1 MFDRALDW
9 FKDLPLERKQ
19 VVSLIVC
26 ELLPILGLGLG
37 TLWVTTTSL
46 RGQLANQS
54 KSELAVTKTNYNIKI
69 NQMGFG
75 SRGQSDNVAVIDAVK
90 NGDTANTVQIQQ
102 ILRNETQARQMEY
115 ATLVNKDKKIIANA
129 NSNRKG
135 EVFDPSQLVTEVLRD
150 GRQIKAS
157 VMLPRAELM
166 RESPTL
172 SSEFR
177 EQQSGDVLVRFVVTP
192 IRDPGTAQIIGAI
205 VFGDMVNAKL
215 PIVKN
220 TRDAFEGGYSA
231 VYQRSGEGQILTLAT
246 SVDDLKPGIALPLDH
261 LDLLKS
267 AAQAGNGKAVTDR
280 ITLGDRTYTVAVQ
293 QLPDRIVESATG
305 GPQETFSSQAPAFLV
320 RGTSEDP
327 LNALL
332 LNNLFQ
338 ISTVFLLSMAMLV
351 LWRWLFRET
360 ILKSIHALS
369 DTTEAFAQGDR
380 TARAPVMS
388 KDEIGQL
395 AQQFNDMADRVTASE
410 QSLSG
415 EVTRQESQTRE
426 AQSLNGI
433 IERMRRTLDFDSI
446 TMTAVSEIQS
456 MMNADRVLIYK
467 FSDRSFKGVA
477 VAESVVKPYP
487 AALGVAIDDL
497 LKLSERAGGDTQ
509 PFWCLDDVQNEVT
522 SSRHRDHL
530 AQYQVRANLVAPIR
544 RDNQLMGL
552 LAVHQCSGPRTWQV
566 HEMNSIV
573 QLANQIGYALD
584 QAQILKQQQ
593 QLFQST
599 ESLKN
604 DLQKQ
609 IMVLLKQIS
618 ASAQGDLTV
627 RASATTGDIGTIVD
641 FFNGIIK
648 NLQQLVIQVQN
659 STREVNTLLKDDEG
673 AVRSLSQDAE
683 QQFSAIVAFRSR
695 LEEMTTSMTYVA
707 KQAHLTGQVTLQ
719 ANETVLANE
728 ATMDLAVTKISMLRS
743 TIEDTAQKVRQ
754 LGQSS
759 AQISRIV
766 SLIKEFAVQTDVLS
780 VNAGLEAN
788 RAGEQGRGFA
798 IIAAEIGGLASR
810 SSQAAREITQIV
822 ESIQLETVALA
833 EAMSE
838 GTTQAADSS
847 HQIRNAKQTL
857 AQLTVTAQKV
867 NTLVQGISKAALTQS
882 ATAESIQS
890 LMGTVE
896 TLSTT
901 TATTTHQVSKALTQ
915 TIETAK
921 DLQRSVEIFKV

>member
-1 MFDRALDW
+1 MFDRALDG

-19 VVSLIVC
+19 VLSLIVC
-26 ELLPILGLGLG
+26 ELVPILGLGLG
-37 TLWVTTTSL
+37 TMWVMTTSL
-46 RGQLANQS
+46 RGQLADQS
-54 KSELAVTKTNYNIKI
+54 KSELAVTKTNYNIKV

-90 NGDTANTVQIQQ
+90 SADTANTVQIQQ

-115 ATLVNKDKKIIANA
+115 ATLVNKDRKIIANA
-129 NSNRKG
+129 NTNRKG
-135 EVFDPSQLVTEVLRD
+135 EVFDPNQLVTEVLRD
-150 GRQIKAS
+150 GRQIKAT
-157 VMLPRAELM
+157 VMVPRAEVMKELPALPM
-166 RESPTL
+166 
-172 SSEFR
+172 EFR
-177 EQQSGDVLVRFVVTP
+177 EQSGDALVRFVVTP
-192 IRDPGTAQIIGAI
+192 IRDPGTAQVTGAL

-220 TRDAFEGGYSA
+220 TRDAFESGYSA
-231 VYQRSGEGQILTLAT
+231 VYQRSSEKQVFTLTT
-246 SVDDLKPGIALPLDH
+246 SVDDLKPSVPLPIDR

-267 AAQAGNGKAVTDR
+267 AAQSSNGKAVTDR

-293 QLPDRIVESATG
+293 QLPDRSFESPTGVVE
-305 GPQETFSSQAPAFLV
+305 ETFSPQAPAFLV
-320 RGTSEDP
+320 RGTSEDR

-332 LNNLFQ
+332 LTHLFQ
-338 ISTVFLLSMAMLV
+338 VSAVVLLSLGLIL
-351 LWRWLFRET
+351 LWRWLFRKT
-360 ILKSIHALS
+360 VLQSIQVLT
-369 DTTEAFAQGDR
+369 DTTQAFAQGDR
-380 TARAPVMS
+380 TARAPVTS
-388 KDEIGQL
+388 TDEIGQL
-395 AQQFNDMADRVTASE
+395 AQHFNDMADRLTASE

-415 EVTRQESQTRE
+415 EVTRQAGQTRD
-426 AQSLNGI
+426 AQGLNSI
-433 IERMRRTLDFDSI
+433 VEKMRRTLDFDSI
-446 TMTAVSEIQS
+446 TTTAVSEIQS
-456 MMNADRVLIYK
+456 MMKADRVLIYK
-467 FSDRSFKGVA
+467 FSDRTFKGVA

-497 LKLSERAGGDTQ
+497 LKLSEKPDADTQ
-509 PFWCLDDVQNEVT
+509 PFWCLDDVQDGVT
-522 SSRHRDHL
+522 STRHRDHL

-584 QAQILKQQQ
+584 QAQILQQQ
-593 QLFQST
+593 QHMFQST

-604 DLQKQ
+604 DLQSQ
-609 IMVLLKQIS
+609 IMVLLQQIA

-627 RASATTGDIGTIVD
+627 RASATTGDLGTVVD

-648 NLQQLVIQVQN
+648 NLQQLVVQVQD
-659 STREVNTLLKDDEG
+659 STRQVNILLKDDE
-673 AVRSLSQDAE
+673 ASVRSLSQDAE
-683 QQFSAIVAFRSR
+683 QQFTAIAAFRIR
-695 LEEMTTSMTYVA
+695 LAEMTTSMTYVA
-707 KQAHLTGQVTLQ
+707 QQAQLAGQVTSQ
-719 ANETVLANE
+719 ANETVFANE
-728 ATMDLAVTKISMLRS
+728 TSMDLAVTKISMLRS
-743 TIEDTAQKVRQ
+743 TIEDTTQKVRQ

-798 IIAAEIGGLASR
+798 IIATEIGGLASR

-822 ESIQLETVALA
+822 ESIQLETSALA

-867 NTLVQGISKAALTQS
+867 NTLVQGISQAALTQS

-890 LMGTVE
+890 LMATVE

-921 DLQRSVEIFKV
+921 ELQRSVEIFKV

>member
-1 MFDRALDW
+1 MLDRALDG
-9 FKDLPLERKQ
+9 FKNLPLGRKQ
-19 VVSLIVC
+19 VLSLIAC
-26 ELLPILGLGLG
+26 ELVPILGLGLG
-37 TLWVTTTSL
+37 TMWVTTTSL
-46 RGQLANQS
+46 RGQLADQS
-54 KSELAVTKTNYNIKI
+54 KSELAVTKTNYNIKV

-75 SRGQSDNVAVIDAVK
+75 SRGQSDNAAVIDAVK

-102 ILRNETQARQMEY
+102 TLRNETQARQMEY

-129 NSNRKG
+129 NTSRKG

-157 VMLPRAELM
+157 VMVSRVEVM

-172 SSEFR
+172 PMEFR
-177 EQQSGDVLVRFVVTP
+177 EQSGDALVRFVVTP
-192 IRDPGTAQIIGAI
+192 IRDPGTAQVIGAI
-205 VFGDMVNAKL
+205 VFGDIVNAKL

-231 VYQRSGEGQILTLAT
+231 VYQRSGEGQVFTLAT
-246 SVDDLKPGIALPLDH
+246 SIDDLKPGIPLPIDR

-267 AAQAGNGKAVTDR
+267 AAQSSNGKAVTDR
-280 ITLGDRTYTVAVQ
+280 IVLGDRTYTVAMQ
-293 QLPDRIVESATG
+293 QLPDRSFESPTG
-305 GPQETFSSQAPAFLV
+305 GVQETFSPQAPAFLV
-320 RGTSEDP
+320 RGTSEDR

-332 LNNLFQ
+332 LTHLFQ
-338 ISTVFLLSMAMLV
+338 VSAVLLLSLAMIL
-351 LWRWLFRET
+351 LWRWLFRKT
-360 ILKSIHALS
+360 VLQAVQVLS
-369 DTTEAFAQGDR
+369 DTTQAFAQGDR

-388 KDEIGQL
+388 TDEIGQL
-395 AQQFNDMADRVTASE
+395 AQQFNHMADRLTASE

-415 EVTRQESQTRE
+415 EVTRQEGQTRE
-426 AQSLNGI
+426 AQSLNSI
-433 IERMRRTLDFDSI
+433 VEKMRRTLDFDSI
-446 TMTAVSEIQS
+446 TKTAVSEIQS
-456 MMNADRVLIYK
+456 MMQADRVLIYK
-467 FSDRSFKGVA
+467 FSDRTFKGVA

-487 AALGVAIDDL
+487 VALGVAIDDL
-497 LKLSERAGGDTQ
+497 LKLSDKPDADTQ
-509 PFWCLDDVQNEVT
+509 PFWCLDDVQDGVT
-522 SSRHRDHL
+522 SDRHRDHL
-530 AQYQVRANLVAPIR
+530 AQYQVQANLVAPIR

-584 QAQILKQQQ
+584 QAQILQQQ
-593 QLFQST
+593 QQMFEST

-604 DLQKQ
+604 DLQSQ
-609 IMVLLKQIS
+609 IMVLLQQIS

-627 RASATTGDIGTIVD
+627 RASATTGDLGTIAD

-648 NLQQLVIQVQN
+648 NLQQLVVQVQD
-659 STREVNTLLKDDEG
+659 STRQVNTLLKDDEES
-673 AVRSLSQDAE
+673 VRSLSQDAE
-683 QQFSAIVAFRSR
+683 QQFTAIAAFRNR
-695 LEEMTTSMTYVA
+695 LIEMTTSMTYVA
-707 KQAHLTGQVTLQ
+707 QQAHLAGQVTSQ
-719 ANETVLANE
+719 ANETVFANE
-728 ATMDLAVTKISMLRS
+728 TSMDLAVTKISMLRS

-798 IIAAEIGGLASR
+798 IIASEIGGLASR

-822 ESIQLETVALA
+822 ESIQLETSALA

-847 HQIRNAKQTL
+847 HQVRNAKQTL

-867 NTLVQGISKAALTQS
+867 NTLVQGISQAALTQS

-890 LMGTVE
+890 LMVTVE

-901 TATTTHQVSKALTQ
+901 TANTTHKVSKALTQ

-921 DLQRSVEIFKV
+921 ELQRSVEIFKV

>member
-9 FKDLPLERKQ
+9 FKDLPLGRKQ
-19 VVSLIVC
+19 VLSLIVC
-26 ELLPILGLGLG
+26 ELVPIVGLGLG

-46 RGQLANQS
+46 RGQLADQS
-54 KSELAVTKTNYNIKI
+54 KSELAVTKTNYNIKV

-90 NGDTANTVQIQQ
+90 NGDTANTVPIQQ

-157 VMLPRAELM
+157 VMLPRAELL

-177 EQQSGDVLVRFVVTP
+177 EQSGDALVRFVVTP

-231 VYQRSGEGQILTLAT
+231 VYQRSGEVFTLAT
-246 SVDDLKPGIALPLDH
+246 SVDDLKPGIPLPIDRLN
-261 LDLLKS
+261 LLAS
-267 AAQAGNGKAVTDR
+267 AAQSSNGKAVTDR

-293 QLPDRIVESATG
+293 QLPDRSFDAPTG
-305 GPQETFSSQAPAFLV
+305 VVQETFSSQAPAFLI
-320 RGTSEDP
+320 RGTSEDH

-332 LNNLFQ
+332 LTNLLQ
-338 ISTVFLLSMAMLV
+338 ISTVFLLSLGSIL

-360 ILKSIHALS
+360 ILHSIHALS
-369 DTTEAFAQGDR
+369 DTTQAFAQGDR

-395 AQQFNDMADRVTASE
+395 AQQFNHMADRLTESE

-415 EVTRQESQTRE
+415 EVTRQEGQTRE

-433 IERMRRTLDFDSI
+433 VEKMRRTLDFDSI
-446 TMTAVSEIQS
+446 TTTAVSEIQS
-456 MMNADRVLIYK
+456 LMKADRVLIYK
-467 FSDRSFKGVA
+467 FSDHTFKGVA
-477 VAESVVKPYP
+477 VAESVMKPYP
-487 AALGVAIDDL
+487 AALGVTIDDL
-497 LKLSERAGGDTQ
+497 LQLSEKADVDTQ
-509 PFWCLDDVQNEVT
+509 PFWCLDDVQDGVT
-522 SSRHRDHL
+522 SLRHRDHL
-530 AQYQVRANLVAPIR
+530 AHYQVRANLVAPIR

-584 QAQILKQQQ
+584 QAKILQQQ
-593 QLFQST
+593 QQMFQST

-604 DLQKQ
+604 DLQTQ
-609 IMVLLKQIS
+609 IMVLLQQIS

-627 RASATTGDIGTIVD
+627 RASATTGDLGTIVD

-648 NLQQLVIQVQN
+648 NLQQLVVQVQD
-659 STREVNTLLKDDEG
+659 STRQVNTLLKDDEG
-673 AVRSLSQDAE
+673 AVRSLSHDAE
-683 QQFSAIVAFRSR
+683 QQFTAIVAFRSR
-695 LEEMTTSMTYVA
+695 LEEMTTSMTHVA
-707 KQAHLTGQVTLQ
+707 QQAQLAGHVTLQ
-719 ANETVLANE
+719 ANETVIANE
-728 ATMDLAVTKISMLRS
+728 ASMDLAVTKISMLRS

-798 IIAAEIGGLASR
+798 IIATEIGGLASR

-822 ESIQLETVALA
+822 ESIQLETSALA

-847 HQIRNAKQTL
+847 HQVRNAKQTL
-857 AQLTVTAQKV
+857 AQLTATSQKV
-867 NTLVQGISKAALTQS
+867 NTLVQGISQAALTQS

-890 LMGTVE
+890 LMATVE

-901 TATTTHQVSKALTQ
+901 TANTTNQVSKALTQ